1 MMGGTAMVDAD
12 ASQEGSG
19 SWELTGGMVM
29 VEWLVVADLSAQDID
44 SKVQSTTLHAQFAR
58 VQEI

>member
-1 MMGGTAMVDAD
+1 MVDAD

>member
-1 MMGGTAMVDAD
+1 MVDAD

-29 VEWLVVADLSAQDID
+29 VEWLVVADLSAQGHRLKSPEHD
-44 SKVQSTTLHAQFAR
+44 TTRAIR
-58 VQEI
+58 